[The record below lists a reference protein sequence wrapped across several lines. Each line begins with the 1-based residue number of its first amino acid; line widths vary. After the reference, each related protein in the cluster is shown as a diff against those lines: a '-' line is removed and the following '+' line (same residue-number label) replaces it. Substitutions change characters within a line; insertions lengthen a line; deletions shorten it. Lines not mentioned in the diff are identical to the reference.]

1 MWFSKLQIIFCA
13 FQTENNLAN
22 ALSRLSGLGIE
33 MMRRHLRSIGLSCLW
48 CLFSVS
54 VVAAA
59 SVAHKDRS
67 NLPITVK
74 SNEMSADNKGKTALF
89 SGKVVAKQGD
99 ITIFSDKLV
108 VNYADGNREVEK
120 VEALG
125 NVRIIQHET
134 NRTGFAD
141 QAMYDSRTGRIVL
154 TGSPRVVQGNDSI
167 RGKVITYYLDDDK
180 SDVSSGG
187 DPKAR
192 VEAVINPPA
201 RKNDAGSR

>member
-1 MWFSKLQIIFCA
+1 M
-13 FQTENNLAN
+13 
-22 ALSRLSGLGIE
+22 ALI
-33 MMRRHLRSIGLSCLW
+33 CLW
-48 CLFSVS
+48 CLFP
-54 VVAAA
+54 A
-59 SVAHKDRS
+59 SAVPAVTTVHKDRS
-67 NLPITVK
+67 NLPIIVK
-74 SNEMSADNKGKTALF
+74 SNEMTADNKGKTAIF
-89 SGKVVAKQGD
+89 TGRVVAKQDD

-108 VNYADGNREVEK
+108 VGYADKNKEVEK

-125 NVRIIQHET
+125 NVRIVQQ

-141 QAMYDSRTGRIVL
+141 QAVYDSHNGRIVL
-154 TGSPRVVQGNDSI
+154 TGTPRVVQGGDSI
-167 RGKVITYYLDDDK
+167 SGKVITYYVDDDK

>member
-1 MWFSKLQIIFCA
+1 MILKLLCMS
-13 FQTENNLAN
+13 LV
-22 ALSRLSGLGIE
+22 
-33 MMRRHLRSIGLSCLW
+33 CLW
-48 CLFSVS
+48 CLSPVLAVS
-54 VVAAA
+54 AGIQ
-59 SVAHKDRS
+59 SHKDRS
-67 NLPITVK
+67 NLPITIK
-74 SNEMSADNKGKTALF
+74 SNEMTADNRGKTAIF

-108 VNYADGNREVEK
+108 VSYADKKGEVEK

-125 NVRIIQHET
+125 NVRIVQQ

-141 QAMYDSRTGRIVL
+141 QALYDSVNGRIVL
-154 TGSPRVVQGNDSI
+154 TGTPRVVQGSDSI
-167 RGKVITYYLDDDK
+167 SGKVITYYVDDDK

-201 RKNDAGSR
+201 RKNDAGGR

>member
-1 MWFSKLQIIFCA
+1 MNKLHQLCMTLICLLCLLSA
-13 FQTENNLAN
+13 TSVLA
-22 ALSRLSGLGIE
+22 AT
-33 MMRRHLRSIGLSCLW
+33 
-48 CLFSVS
+48 SVS
-54 VVAAA
+54 
-59 SVAHKDRS
+59 KDRS
-67 NLPITVK
+67 GLPITVK
-74 SNEMSADNKGKTALF
+74 SNEMSADNKGKTAIF

-108 VNYADGNREVEK
+108 VSYADKKGDVDK
-120 VEALG
+120 VEAIG
-125 NVRIIQHET
+125 NVRIIQQ

-141 QAMYDSRTGRIVL
+141 QALYESRSGRIVL
-154 TGSPRVVQGNDSI
+154 TGTPRVVRGGDSI
-167 RGKVITYYLDDDK
+167 SGKVITYYVDDEK